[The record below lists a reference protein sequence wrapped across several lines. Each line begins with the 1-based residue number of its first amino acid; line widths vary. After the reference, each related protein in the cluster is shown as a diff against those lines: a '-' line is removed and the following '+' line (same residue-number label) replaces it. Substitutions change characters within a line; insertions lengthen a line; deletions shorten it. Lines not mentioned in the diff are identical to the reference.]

1 MKFDVRYAN
10 HPDDTKNY
18 DTALLRKNFLI
29 ESVFEDDDVVLTY
42 SHQDRIIVGGIKPVT
57 KTLKLEGNDAMR
69 CKFFLERREMAFINV
84 GGAGKV
90 TLDGATYD
98 IQPRDGMYIG
108 MGVKEIEFSSV
119 DSKNPAKFY
128 MSSSPAHKTYPTV
141 YIAYTKENLDAFK
154 GDIKAVECIHKHLG
168 DEAHMNKRVINQYV
182 NTAIIDSC
190 HLAMGMTALATGSC
204 WNTMPCHLHE
214 RRMEVYY
221 YFDFDESDRVFHLM
235 GRPDE
240 TRHIVMGPDQAVIS
254 PAWSIHAASATNN
267 YTFIWAMCGENQDYD
282 DQDWLET
289 KDLK

>member
-42 SHQDRIIVGGIKPVT
+42 SHQDRIIVGGIKPVK

-190 HLAMGMTALATGSC
+190 QLAMGMTALATGSC

>member
-18 DTALLRKNFLI
+18 DTELLRKNFLI

-119 DSKNPAKFY
+119 DSKNPSKFY

-190 HLAMGMTALATGSC
+190 QLAMGMTALATGSC

>member
-18 DTALLRKNFLI
+18 DTETLRKNFLI

-57 KTLKLEGNDAMR
+57 KSLKLEGNDAMR
-69 CKFFLERREMAFINV
+69 CAFFLERREMAFINV

-90 TLDGATYD
+90 TLDGASYD
-98 IQPRDGMYIG
+98 IMPRDGMYIG
-108 MGVKEIEFSSV
+108 MGVKEIEFTSV
-119 DSKNPAKFY
+119 DPKNPAKFY

-190 HLAMGMTALATGSC
+190 QLAMGMTALATGSC

-221 YFDFDESDRVFHLM
+221 YFDFDEEDRVFHLM

>member
-18 DTALLRKNFLI
+18 DTETLRKNFLI

-57 KTLKLEGNDAMR
+57 KSLKLEGNDAMR
-69 CKFFLERREMAFINV
+69 CAFFLERREMAFINV

-90 TLDGATYD
+90 TLDGASYD
-98 IQPRDGMYIG
+98 IMPRDGMYIG
-108 MGVKEIEFSSV
+108 MGVKEIEFTSV
-119 DSKNPAKFY
+119 DPKNPAKFY

-190 HLAMGMTALATGSC
+190 QLAMGMTALATGSC

-221 YFDFDESDRVFHLM
+221 YFDFDEEDRVFHLM

-282 DQDWLET
+282 DQDWLKT

>member
-10 HPDDTKNY
+10 NPVDSKNY
-18 DTALLRKNFLI
+18 DTKQLRDNYLI
-29 ESVFEDDDVVLTY
+29 EEVFASDDILLTY
-42 SHQDRIIVGGIKPVT
+42 SHQDRIIVGGIMPVK

-84 GGAGKV
+84 GGAGTV
-90 TLDGATYD
+90 TLDGKTYD
-98 IQPRDGMYIG
+98 IKPRDGMYIG
-108 MGVKEIEFSSV
+108 MGVKEIEFASV
-119 DSKNPAKFY
+119 DSTNPAKFY

-141 YIAYTKENLDAFK
+141 YIAYTKENLDSFK

-190 HLAMGMTALATGSC
+190 QLAMGMTALSQGSC

-221 YFDFDESDRVFHLM
+221 YFDFAEEDRVFHLM

-282 DQDWLET
+282 DQDWLQT

>member
-57 KTLKLEGNDAMR
+57 KSLKLEGNDAMR

-190 HLAMGMTALATGSC
+190 QLAMGMTALATGSC

>member
-18 DTALLRKNFLI
+18 DTQTLRKNFLI

-84 GGAGKV
+84 GGAGSV
-90 TLDGATYD
+90 TLDGKTYS

-108 MGVKEIEFSSV
+108 MGVKEIEFNSV

-190 HLAMGMTALATGSC
+190 QLAMGMTALAQGSC

-221 YFDFDESDRVFHLM
+221 YFDFNEDDRVFHLM

-282 DQDWLET
+282 DQDWLLT

>member
-1 MKFDVRYAN
+1 
-10 HPDDTKNY
+10 
-18 DTALLRKNFLI
+18 
-29 ESVFEDDDVVLTY
+29 
-42 SHQDRIIVGGIKPVT
+42 
-57 KTLKLEGNDAMR
+57 MR

-190 HLAMGMTALATGSC
+190 QLAMGMTALATGSC

>member
-1 MKFDVRYAN
+1 MDLFKE
-10 HPDDTKNY
+10 K
-18 DTALLRKNFLI
+18 KNFLI

-190 HLAMGMTALATGSC
+190 QLAMGMTALATGSC

>member
-57 KTLKLEGNDAMR
+57 KSLKLEGNDAMR

-84 GGAGKV
+84 GGEGRV

-98 IQPRDGMYIG
+98 IKPRDGMYIG
-108 MGVKEIEFSSV
+108 MGVKEIEFVSV
-119 DSKNPAKFY
+119 DPKNPAKFY

-190 HLAMGMTALATGSC
+190 QLAMGMTALATGSC

>member
-190 HLAMGMTALATGSC
+190 QLAMGMTALATGSC

>member
-57 KTLKLEGNDAMR
+57 KSLKLEGNDAMR

-84 GGAGKV
+84 GGEGRV

-98 IQPRDGMYIG
+98 IKPRDGMYIG
-108 MGVKEIEFSSV
+108 MGVKEIEFVSV

-190 HLAMGMTALATGSC
+190 QLAMGMTALATGSC